1 MRLAFLDEGPGPA
14 VVLLHGFPLSSAMWK
29 EQEHGVGSIYRM
41 IAPDLR
47 GHGGSPAPDGVY
59 TMDEMA
65 DDVIELLDT
74 LSLDEPVVVGGLSM
88 GGYVALSL
96 VVRYPARVRGLML
109 MDTRAGADSPEAA
122 QKREE
127 MARAV
132 IAADNAGLVVDSML
146 PRLFAKTT
154 RELRPERV
162 AILREVMEQTSP
174 RGIAGALRGM
184 ACRPNRLAALASIAV
199 PTLVLV
205 GEEDVITPPSEAQAL
220 ADAIPGARLEVVPES
235 GHMAPYENPA
245 VANAVILRFLEG
257 LDRLA

>member
-1 MRLAFLDEGPGPA
+1 MRLAFTDEGPGSA
-14 VVLLHGFPLSSAMWK
+14 VVLLHGFPISRAMWK
-29 EQEHGVGSIYRM
+29 PQVSGIGSIYRI

-47 GHGGSPAPDGVY
+47 GHGDSPAPEAVY

-74 LSLDEPVVVGGLSM
+74 LHLDVPVVVGGLSM

-96 VVRYPARVRGLML
+96 VARYPRRVRALML
-109 MDTRAGADSPEAA
+109 MDTRAGSDTPDAA

-127 MARAV
+127 TAQAV
-132 IAADNAGLVVDSML
+132 IAAGNPGPVVESMI
-146 PRLFAKTT
+146 PRLFSRKTL
-154 RELRPERV
+154 EEHPERV
-162 AILREVMEQTSP
+162 EPLRAAMERNTA

-184 ACRPNRLAALASIAV
+184 ASRPDRRGDLAAIAV

-205 GEEDVITPPSEAQAL
+205 GEEDVVTPPAEAQAL
-220 ADAIPGARLEVVPES
+220 ADAIANARLEVITEA

-245 VANAVILRFLEG
+245 VANAVILRFLET
-257 LDRLA
+257 LER

>member
-1 MRLAFLDEGPGPA
+1 MRLAFADEGPGPA
-14 VVLLHGFPLSSAMWK
+14 VVLLHGFPLSGAMWK
-29 EQEHGVGSIYRM
+29 EQVAGVGSIYRL
-41 IAPDLR
+41 IVPDLR
-47 GHGGSPAPDGVY
+47 GHGASPAPEGVY

-74 LSLDEPVVVGGLSM
+74 LSLDTPVVVGGLSM

-96 VVRYPARVRGLML
+96 VLRYPGRVRGLIL

-127 MARAV
+127 LAESV
-132 IAADNAGLVVDSML
+132 IAAGNAGPVVESMM
-146 PRLFAKTT
+146 PRLFAKMTL
-154 RELRPERV
+154 EQRPERV
-162 AILREVMEQTSP
+162 ALLREVMENTTP

-184 ACRPNRLAALASIAV
+184 ACRPDRRGDLASIAV

-205 GEEDVITPPSEAQAL
+205 GEEDVITPPIEAQAL
-220 ADAIPGARLEVVPES
+220 ADAIPGARLEVVSNS

-245 VANAVILRFLEG
+245 IANPVILRFLEG
-257 LDRLA
+257 LDR

>member
-14 VVLLHGFPLSSAMWK
+14 VVLLHGFPLSGAMWK
-29 EQEHGVGSIYRM
+29 EQLDGIGSIYRL
-41 IAPDLR
+41 IVPDLR

-74 LSLDEPVVVGGLSM
+74 LSLDDPVVVGGLSM

-96 VVRYPARVRGLML
+96 AVRYPARFRGLML
-109 MDTRAGADSPEAA
+109 MDTRAGADSPDSA

-127 MARAV
+127 MAGV
-132 IAADNAGLVVDSML
+132 VLDADHVGPLVESMI

-154 RELRPERV
+154 LELRPERV
-162 AILREVMEQTSP
+162 ASLREVMERTSP

-184 ACRPNRLAALASIAV
+184 ACRPDRRGDLPNIAV

-205 GEEDVITPPSEAQAL
+205 GEEDVITPPIEAQAL
-220 ADAIPGARLEVVPES
+220 ADAIPGSRLEIVPDS

-245 VANAVILRFLEG
+245 VTNPVILRFLEG
-257 LDRLA
+257 LDR